1 MAYMEKEEWQSNEKI
16 CELLVKERQC
26 RVSQRPHELGGCYY
40 PDATVTTSWTAGSV
54 NVKDYLFG
62 GKAPVHDPEFPIVSR
77 VGYPVVHRNGNRA
90 YAEVPQNTYRWVSVN
105 GEKAVLTIY
114 MRLIYRVERREST
127 WKISDFSS
135 IYEGDTL
142 EAEIPGTNLH
152 IDPAEVMK
160 YRRSLRYMSYVDGN
174 VPQTLPGADQPAVVM
189 SIYAEL
195 DEWLNQ

>member
-1 MAYMEKEEWQSNEKI
+1 MEKEEWQSNEKI

-105 GEKAVLTIY
+105 GEKAVLICF
-114 MRLIYRVERREST
+114 MRLIYRVEKREEE
-127 WKISDFSS
+127 WKISDFRS
-135 IYEGDTL
+135 IYESDML
-142 EAEIPGTNLH
+142 VPEIPGADLRL
-152 IDPAEVMK
+152 DRERLA
-160 YRRSLRYMSYVDGN
+160 SLRHSYRYLAYVDDN
-174 VPQTLPGADQPAVVM
+174 VSPDLPGVDRPDEVKKL
-189 SIYAEL
+189 YNEL
-195 DEWLNQ
+195 DQWLNG

>member
-1 MAYMEKEEWQSNEKI
+1 MDSNFEI
-16 CELLVKERQC
+16 CELVAKERQIGFSKG
-26 RVSQRPHELGGCYY
+26 RQAIAGLYY
-40 PDATVTTSWTAGSV
+40 EDATVITSWLGQRVPVQDYIARG
-54 NVKDYLFG
+54 KDPL
-62 GKAPVHDPEFPIVSR
+62 KADPEHPSASR
-77 VGYPVVHRNGNRA
+77 IGFPVVHRNGNRA
-90 YAEVPQNTYRWVSVN
+90 YVEVPQITIRWVSVN

-174 VPQTLPGADQPAVVM
+174 VPQTLPGADQPTVVM